1 MTRKELCK
9 VLGNEERLQ
18 LVVCLTKA
26 QTVTELLDRCH
37 LSQSALSQH
46 LRILR
51 DTGVVK
57 VKKVGKFVVYQVSD
71 TEVVKIAKQVL
82 AYT

>member
-71 TEVVKIAKQVL
+71 KEVVKIAKQVL

>member
-9 VLGNEERLQ
+9 VLGNEERLY
-18 LVVCLTKA
+18 LVICLVKA
-26 QTVTELLDRCH
+26 QTVSDILARCH

-51 DTGVVK
+51 DAEVERTE
-57 VKKVGKFVVYQVSD
+57 KVGKFVVYQVSD
-71 TEVVKIAKQVL
+71 QEVVKIAKLVL
-82 AYT
+82 AYR